1 MSFLIDLLI
10 VGTFIVWVV
19 AILLLRASR
28 HFPDIRSL
36 RERAVAAAVI
46 AGFGTL
52 YLLAALSVDIGGWW
66 DQDTS
71 RVIARISVLMIELI
85 PGLYWLWL
93 YSKGF
98 GGKRR

>member
-1 MSFLIDLLI
+1 MSALVDVL
-10 VGTFIVWVV
+10 VAGTFVVWVV
-19 AILLLRASR
+19 AILLIRAAR

-36 RERAVAAAVI
+36 RERAVTAAVI
-46 AGFGTL
+46 AFGGTM
-52 YLLAALSVDIGGWW
+52 YLLAALSVEVGGWW